1 MRLMHLE
8 ILQQNNK
15 SISKMLLTRKVI
27 KIFVEKTR

>member
-27 KIFVEKTR
+27 KIFVGKTR